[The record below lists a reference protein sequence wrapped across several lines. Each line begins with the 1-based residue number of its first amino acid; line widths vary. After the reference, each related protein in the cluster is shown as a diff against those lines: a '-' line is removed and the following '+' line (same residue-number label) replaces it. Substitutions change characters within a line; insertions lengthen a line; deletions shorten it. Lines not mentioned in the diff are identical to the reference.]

1 MQFQSFSILCL
12 TTLLIAIPCT
22 ANDRCFNFSNP
33 IQHAVKNPEAKELY
47 ASAPAAGIEQS
58 SGVRGKDTYWAS
70 ASGVVNRPIADIL
83 KELQTHDATRS
94 GKVSEVKIDKLEDPH
109 FLERQRVHFVVKP
122 FLFVKVEWTEDWGF
136 SLLKGS
142 PDRPGQILASY
153 EKTEGTSYISH
164 LCGNIDLAM
173 LSDNSTRVVVY
184 EEVRARSRSEED
196 TRKGVRRTILRLRG
210 TLGKD

>member
-1 MQFQSFSILCL
+1 MQFQSFYILCL
-12 TTLLIAIPCT
+12 TVFLIAIPCT
-22 ANDRCFNFSNP
+22 ANDRCFNFSHP
-33 IQHAVKNPEAKELY
+33 IEHPVENSDAKQ
-47 ASAPAAGIEQS
+47 SRPSSPPGGIAQS
-58 SGVRGKDTYWAS
+58 SGEIGKDTYWAT
-70 ASGVVNRPIADIL
+70 ASGIVNRPIADIL

-94 GKVSEVKIDKLEDPH
+94 GKVSELKIDELKDPH

-136 SLLKGS
+136 SLLRGS
-142 PDRPGQILASY
+142 PDRPGQVLASY

-184 EEVRARSRSEED
+184 EEVRARSRSEDD